1 MQNSYSVLP
10 SPITI
15 FISHSLAD
23 VDWCEKLKIQLAPL
37 RRQGLIVNESAKRN
51 LSGNAYASDIVNQ
64 IDNAQIILLLI
75 SQDYINS
82 DQCYDIEMT
91 KALAR
96 REAEQIPVI
105 PVYLSAII
113 SWENMPFGD
122 LRPLPDK
129 PIKNTS
135 NSQAA
140 LFEVANG
147 ISELIKTQQQKQQPE
162 RPTGYRPITGLPLTH
177 LSNTVPRT
185 ELVQQIYTTLTGPRI
200 SALTL
205 VGLGGLGK
213 STLAAL
219 IYNYVEQ
226 QRASSSGPLAG
237 KTLWLKIDATVT
249 LADIL
254 GTIRAELHQPALN
267 LANMTTKH
275 MIWELSK
282 TLQAI
287 EQPCLIILDQFEEL
301 LNPQTGRAHVQNS
314 GINEWL
320 DTLNTQA
327 NTSRLLLTSRISP
340 HGSRPAPPQFLREQ
354 VIPSLTLDEGTALL
368 RICGIEAPE
377 AQIQLAIE
385 HCQGHALALVLLS
398 RLLLNDPG
406 VHINTFF
413 EHSWYKKQRTE
424 TMAQE
429 LLNYIFTQQL
439 DQDQRDLL
447 TAFAI
452 YREAVPVEAAQT
464 AVAAYN
470 KMSLE
475 RITVAHRI
483 LLAQHLLE
491 SSGKQRYQS
500 QRLVAEFARQQI
512 EEQTKLAKR
521 VHTQAAHYY
530 QRCAMTSTPPRKQRG
545 GIDDTHN
552 FIEAVWHFCQAKRQ
566 LEAYTLMAQEGIFA
580 DLQRWGNY
588 SVLLEI
594 YQYLEPTK
602 SWKPTPKLAV
612 RIYNESG
619 TIQQAIGQRQK
630 AEYFFTQARQQLRAL
645 NAPEDLVD
653 VLNNLG
659 TVYRQQERLEEAFAC
674 YQEAKNVGDASQ
686 GIIAGRGTTF
696 NNLGYIYTIFGHQ
709 LRRQERYDEEQQQ
722 YQQALSYYQ
731 QAIPLHQEARQDQEE
746 TRTINN
752 IGELYQALKQEAIA
766 YTYHQQALQLAR
778 KQGDRWLEATIL
790 NDLGV
795 LAKKWQPTV
804 ISTQE
809 YYKQAL
815 MIFRA
820 IGARE
825 DERTLLKN
833 LGYWYL
839 TRKDYVIAFA
849 FFTLARN
856 IFNELHS
863 PSREEISR
871 MVMRELHLALGVQ
884 GLQALQKD
892 VEIQAE
898 QIIEQ
903 ALQE

>member
-1 MQNSYSVLP
+1 MPISYSVLP
-10 SPITI
+10 DPIAI
-15 FISHSLAD
+15 FISHAEAD
-23 VDWCEKLKIQLAPL
+23 AAWSEKLKTQLAPL
-37 RRQGLIVNESAKRN
+37 RRQGLIVNGSAKRI
-51 LSGNAYASDIVNQ
+51 LSGGTYASDIANQ

-75 SQDYINS
+75 SQDYIDS
-82 DQCYDIEMT
+82 DQCYNIEMS
-91 KALAR
+91 KALER
-96 REAEQIPVI
+96 REAEKIRVI

-113 SWENMPFGD
+113 DWENMPFGK
-122 LRPLPDK
+122 LRPLPDR
-129 PIKNTS
+129 PIKNAS
-135 NSQAA
+135 DSQTA
-140 LFEVANG
+140 LFEVANS
-147 ISELIKTQQQKQQPE
+147 ISDLIKTLLREHQPE
-162 RPTGYRPITGLPLTH
+162 RPTGYRSIIEPPPAH
-177 LSNTVPRT
+177 LSNTVQRT
-185 ELVQQIYTTLTGPRI
+185 ELAQQIYTKLSGPHI

-205 VGLGGLGK
+205 VGIGGIGK

-219 IYNYVEQ
+219 LYNYVEQ
-226 QRASSSGPLAG
+226 QRASSSGPLTG
-237 KTLWLKIDATVT
+237 KTLWLKIDATVM

-267 LANMTTKH
+267 LANMTTEH
-275 MIWELSK
+275 MVWELSK
-282 TLQAI
+282 TLQTV

-301 LNPQTGRAHVQNS
+301 LNPQTGQAHTQNS

-320 DTLNTQA
+320 DALNTQA
-327 NTSRLLLTSRISP
+327 STSRLLLTSRISP
-340 HGSRPAPPQFLREQ
+340 HGLRPSPPQFLREQ
-354 VIPSLTLDEGTALL
+354 IIPPLTLEEGDALL
-368 RICGIEAPE
+368 RICGIEASE
-377 AQIQLAIE
+377 AEVQLAIE

-413 EHSWYKKQRTE
+413 EHAWYKKQRTD

-452 YREAVPVEAAQT
+452 YREAVTVEAAQA
-464 AVAAYN
+464 AVATYN

-483 LLAQHLLE
+483 LLSQHLLQSNGE
-491 SSGKQRYQS
+491 KCYQS
-500 QRLVAEFARQQI
+500 HRLVAEFARQQI
-512 EEQTKLAKR
+512 GEQTTQAKR
-521 VHTQAAHYY
+521 AHTQAARYY
-530 QRCAMTSTPPRKQRG
+530 QRSALRSTLPQKQRSS
-545 GIDDTHN
+545 IEDVHN
-552 FIEAVWHFCQAKRQ
+552 FIEAIWHFCQAKRQ
-566 LEAYTLMAQEGIFA
+566 PEAYKLIIQENIFA
-580 DLQRWGNY
+580 DLRRWGNN

-594 YQYLEPTK
+594 YRYLEPAK
-602 SWKPTPKLAV
+602 NWKPAPDIAV

-619 TIQQAIGQRQK
+619 EIQQAIGQIQS
-630 AEYFFTQARQQLRAL
+630 AEHFFTQALQKLRTL
-645 NAPEDLVD
+645 NAPEDLVN

-659 TVYRQQERLEEAFAC
+659 TVYRQQERLEEALAC
-674 YQEAKNVGDASQ
+674 YQEAKSVGDATQ
-686 GIIAGRGTTF
+686 EMITGRGTTF
-696 NNLGYIYTIFGHQ
+696 NNLGYLYTTLGQ
-709 LRRQERYDEEQQQ
+709 QMRRQGRHDEEDQQ

-731 QAIPLHQEARQDQEE
+731 QAIPLHQIAKQDQEE

-752 IGELYQALKQEAIA
+752 IGELYQTLGQEAIA
-766 YTYHQQALQLAR
+766 YKYHQQALRLAQ

-795 LAKKWQPTV
+795 LAKNWQPTV
-804 ISTQE
+804 INTQE

-849 FFTLARN
+849 FFMSARN

-871 MVMRELHLALGVQ
+871 VVMSELRLALGVQ
-884 GLQALQKD
+884 GLQTLQKD